1 MYISKIKIENFR
13 NFKGNEIEFNDG
25 INVIIGH
32 NNAGKSNLIKALGLV
47 LNPDAKKRLS
57 INDFNMNTTLDEL
70 RQHSPKVSI
79 TVTIAKG
86 ITSTE
91 DDLVTVSEWLTELN
105 ENYEAKLTYQFF
117 LPEKYENEY
126 FEKMNELLDSYCF
139 SFCAPYTME
148 YILFSKPFK
157 RYVNRFKDEA
167 FKLINSDFLR
177 FYTYKVWGG
186 EVSNQN
192 QADSESLQKFDFQ
205 FLNAIRDV
213 EKDLLSGRNVMLRE
227 VLDFFLDYEI
237 KSSTITDDDKRIQ
250 LKQKTKDFSGKASL
264 LIDEL
269 NSRIDKGKKEILSY
283 AEDTGA
289 SLKSIPSFE
298 GETSDIEMLS
308 FLRLV
313 IEEKTGFKIPISH
326 NGLGYNNLI
335 YISILLA
342 KMQANADEKYLGSNS
357 KLFPMLVIEEP
368 EAHLH
373 PSMQDKFLKFLRDNI
388 GNDRVRQIFI
398 TSHSTHVTS
407 ATELE
412 EIICLHHDVEG
423 NTNVGYLGKVFSNN
437 PDDLKSQKY
446 VKRFLDATKSNMLFA
461 EKIILVEG
469 LAEQLLMGI
478 FAESL
483 ENPLEN
489 HHVSVINIGGRYFNH
504 FLKLFDVEQSTSAI
518 FKKVVCIT
526 DRDPTRRVKAED
538 EEQDQKSYEKCYPF
552 EYGVDSDNYEYK
564 DHPSQLIEK
573 YKSHKNIRFFSQK
586 NGKGKTFEYDLA
598 LYNPKCKLLLTESMS
613 NKSEIQKMMDLNE
626 SSTLSDCLALLG
638 NRSDPNKKLSTENQR
653 IKEAIE
659 ALDDSWTD
667 EEKKHAVIASRYLN
681 SIGKGENALELAY
694 ALEENLI
701 NNTQDF
707 VVPKYIEEALK
718 WICE

>member
-1 MYISKIKIENFR
+1 MYVSKIKIENFR
-13 NFKGNEIEFNDG
+13 NFKENEIEFNDG

-57 INDFNMNTTLDEL
+57 INDFNMNATLEEL

-86 ITSTE
+86 TTTTD

-139 SFCAPYTME
+139 GFSAPYTMK
-148 YILFSKPFK
+148 YILLSKPLK
-157 RYVNRFKDEA
+157 GPVNRFKNEA

-186 EVSNQN
+186 EVDNQN

-269 NSRIDKGKKEILSY
+269 NLRIEKGKKEILSY

-289 SLKSIPSFE
+289 SLKSTPSFE

-357 KLFPMLVIEEP
+357 KVFPMLVIEEP

-423 NTNVGYLGKVFSNN
+423 NTNVGYLGRVFDNSIE
-437 PDDLKSQKY
+437 DLKSRKY

-489 HHVSVINIGGRYFNH
+489 HHISVINIGGRYFNH
-504 FLKLFDVEQSTSAI
+504 FLKLFDIERSTSAI

-526 DRDPTRRVKAED
+526 DRDPTRREKVEG
-538 EEQDQKSYEKCYPF
+538 EEQNKNNYEKCYPF
-552 EYGVDSDNYEYK
+552 EYELDSDKYEYK
-564 DHPSQLIEK
+564 DHPSQLIET
-573 YKSHKNIRFFSQK
+573 YENHKNIRFFSQED
-586 NGKGKTFEYDLA
+586 GKGKTFEYDLA
-598 LYNPKCKLLLTESMS
+598 LHNPRCKLLVTDSMS
-613 NKSEIQKMMDLNE
+613 NKSEIQKMMNLDE
-626 SSTLSDCLALLG
+626 SKTLSDCLNLLG
-638 NRSDPNKKLSTENQR
+638 NRKEPSEENKR
-653 IKEAIE
+653 IKQAIE
-659 ALDDSWTD
+659 ALNDSWTD

-694 ALEENLI
+694 ALEENLT
-701 NNTQDF
+701 NNTEEF
-707 VVPKYIEEALK
+707 VVPKYIREALE
-718 WICE
+718 WICQ

>member
-1 MYISKIKIENFR
+1 MYISKIKIDNFR
-13 NFKGNEIEFNDG
+13 NFKENEIEFNDG

-47 LNPDAKKRLS
+47 LNPNSKKRLS
-57 INDFNMNTTLDEL
+57 IHDFNMNASLDEL
-70 RQHSPKVSI
+70 RKHSPKVSI
-79 TVTIAKG
+79 TVTISKG
-86 ITSTE
+86 NTSNN
-91 DDLVTVSEWLTELN
+91 DDLVTVSEWLTSLTED
-105 ENYEAKLTYQFF
+105 YEAKLTYEFF
-117 LPEKYENEY
+117 LPERYENAY
-126 FEKMNELLDSYCF
+126 FDRMNDILGSYR
-139 SFCAPYTME
+139 SGFCAPYTMK
-148 YILFSKPFK
+148 YILLSKPLVGPISRMK
-157 RYVNRFKDEA
+157 NEA
-167 FKLINSDFLR
+167 FKTISNEFLR
-177 FYTYKVWGG
+177 FYTYKIWGG
-186 EVSNQN
+186 EVANQN

-269 NSRIDKGKKEILSY
+269 NLRIDKGKKEILSY

-289 SLKSIPSFE
+289 SLKSTPSFE

-357 KLFPMLVIEEP
+357 KVFPMLVIEEP

-437 PDDLKSQKY
+437 ANDLKSRKY

-483 ENPLEN
+483 GNPLED
-489 HHVSVINIGGRYFNH
+489 HHISVINIGGRYFNH
-504 FLKLFDVEQSTSAI
+504 FLKLFDVQQSTSAI

-526 DRDPTRRVKAED
+526 DRDPTRREKVEG
-538 EEQDQKSYEKCYPF
+538 EEQNKDNYEKCYPF
-552 EYGVDSDNYEYK
+552 EYEVDSDKYEYE
-564 DHPSQLIEK
+564 DHPSQLIKTYEN
-573 YKSHKNIRFFSQK
+573 HKNIRFFSQEDR
-586 NGKGKTFEYDLA
+586 KGKTFEYDLA
-598 LYNPKCKLLLTESMS
+598 LHNPRCKLLITDSMS
-613 NKSEIQKMMDLNE
+613 NKSEIQKMMDLE
-626 SSTLSDCLALLG
+626 EGKTLNDCLDLLG
-638 NRSDPNKKLSTENQR
+638 NGKKLSKESER
-653 IKEAIE
+653 IKDSIE
-659 ALDDSWTD
+659 ALGNSWTD

-694 ALEENLI
+694 ALEENLTS
-701 NNTQDF
+701 NTEDF
-707 VVPKYIEEALK
+707 VVPEYIREALK
-718 WICE
+718 WICQ